1 MAKITLIDKDKVG
14 TVIGGN
20 MPMVKQSVLKALRIH
35 YEEAYV
41 QPPKVYLQ
49 EGPDAHTADRIIAMP
64 VHVKSYAPVSGLK
77 WIGSKHT
84 NPQRGMNRASALIV
98 LNDPTTN
105 VPIALLDGSL
115 ISAMRTTAVSLIAI
129 ERLRTEV
136 RTVAILGMGRLGRMH
151 ASIFAQEYPA
161 IQEIRCFSQHAPFD
175 DLVEQFSQIVKC
187 NMFEDAL
194 KEADVVITTTTANS
208 SYIEP
213 HHVSGNQLLINLS
226 LMDFAIPVF
235 TESDIIVDD
244 WRQCR
249 LAKKV
254 LKNAI
259 DQGLV
264 LQADVHELSNILFG
278 SMKHKQFPGRTI
290 VNPLGM
296 ALEDIVTAW
305 EIYQQVKDD
314 PSLPMFEIE

>member
-1 MAKITLIDKDKVG
+1 MAKIILIDKDCVAS
-14 TVIGGN
+14 VIGGN
-20 MPMVKQSVLKALRIH
+20 MSLVKQSVLNALRIH

-49 EGPDAHTADRIIAMP
+49 EGHDAHTADRIIAMP

-84 NPQRGMNRASALIV
+84 NPQRGLNRASALIV

-105 VPIALLDGSL
+105 APIALLDGAL

-129 ERLRTEV
+129 DRLRTNL

-151 ASIFAQEYPA
+151 ANILAQEYPS

-175 DLVEQFSQIVKC
+175 DLVSQLSQVVKC
-187 NMFEDAL
+187 DTFEDAL
-194 KEADVVITTTTANS
+194 KGADVVITTTTANS

-213 HHVSGNQLLINLS
+213 QHVPNDQLLINLS
-226 LMDFAIPVF
+226 LMDFTIPIF
-235 TESDIIVDD
+235 TDSDIVVDD

-254 LKNAI
+254 LKDAI

-264 LQADVHELSNILFG
+264 LQADVHELSNVLFG
-278 SMKHKQFPGRTI
+278 SMKHKKFPGRTI

-305 EIYQQVKDD
+305 EVYQQVKDD
-314 PSLPMFEIE
+314 TSLPVFEIE